1 MKRLNKTKVAV
12 TLVIILLIVF
22 GTFYFI
28 FKSINK
34 TNSQEGSLQTYVY
47 TGTGGDYRFTMVP
60 DASGVGFR
68 HVIEIRA
75 GDSIY
80 RYPLRYGPKELVDI
94 LMSGDVKEKL
104 LFDGQHQKNT
114 LYITQDPVLPDKT
127 DTFSAIAVIDIN
139 QVTGPASYGVF
150 KIPTITAVTYENNGS
165 IKNNLPVITCKDSTN
180 KVGVIEIKL
189 GVENKITQDENG
201 CVILEGVDGQGI
213 L

>member
-47 TGTGGDYRFTMVP
+47 TGPGGDYRFTMVP

-80 RYPLRYGPKELVDI
+80 RYPLRYGPKELIDI
-94 LMSGDVKEKL
+94 PMSGDVKENL
-104 LFDGQHQKNT
+104 LYNGQYQKNT
-114 LYITQDPVLPDKT
+114 LYITQDPDLPDQT
-127 DTFSAIAVIDIN
+127 DELSSIAVIDIN
-139 QVTGPASYGVF
+139 EVTGTASYGVF
-150 KIPTITAVTYENNGS
+150 KIPTITAVTRETNSS
-165 IKNNLPVITCKDSTN
+165 ISNKLPLITCKDASA

-189 GVENKITQDENG
+189 GSENKISQDENG
-201 CVILEGVDGQGI
+201 CV
-213 L
+213 